1 MYVYNTNDNQIN
13 IVKLEMYVKW
23 THFERLLST
32 FEVFYFSLQK
42 LAYLFHIYKIHENN
56 RSLYTYFSFDIKHIM
71 FISIT
76 SGLWTNILY
85 LSEIFF

>member
-1 MYVYNTNDNQIN
+1 M
-13 IVKLEMYVKW
+13 
-23 THFERLLST
+23 
-32 FEVFYFSLQK
+32 FEVFYFLLQK
-42 LAYLFHIYKIHENN
+42 LTYLFYIYKIHENN

-85 LSEIFF
+85 LSEISF